1 MGNHIKHI
9 MVSGGSRGLGRS
21 LVEALL
27 DHGHRVSSFSRKP
40 TEFTESKADDEKFFF
55 QTSDMTDHPSL
66 ERFVQLAEEAFG
78 CPWGLV
84 NCAGVATDG
93 VLAISSVDQV
103 SRTIG
108 INLGGTI
115 ELTRLAVRRMLVADQ
130 GGSIVN
136 ISSIIGLRGYSGLAV
151 YSATKAGIDAM
162 TRSLARELG
171 PRQIR
176 VNSIAPGY
184 LETEMTHGLDDRQRR
199 QIVNRTPLGRL
210 GQPSDCVGTLLYLLS
225 DMSAFMTGQ
234 VLVVDGGIT
243 V

>member
-1 MGNHIKHI
+1 MDNQAKHI
-9 MVSGGSRGLGRS
+9 LVSGGSRGLGQAF
-21 LVEALL
+21 VEALL
-27 DHGHRVSSFSRKP
+27 ERGYRVSSFSREP
-40 TEFTESKADDEKFFF
+40 TEFTASKAGDERFFF
-55 QTSDMTDHPSL
+55 QLADMTDHPSL
-66 ERFVQLAEEAFG
+66 DRFVRAAEETLGA
-78 CPWGLV
+78 PWGLV
-84 NCAGVATDG
+84 NCAGIATDG
-93 VLAISSVDQV
+93 VLAISPLDQV

-115 ELTRLAVRRMLVADQ
+115 ELTRLVVRRMLAADQ

-136 ISSIIGLRGYSGLAV
+136 VSSIVGIRGYSGLAV
-151 YSATKAGIDAM
+151 YSATKAGLDGM

-184 LETEMTHGLDDRQRR
+184 LETEMTHGLDERR
-199 QIVNRTPLGRL
+199 RGQIVNRTPLGRL
-210 GQPSDCVGTLLYLLS
+210 GRPVDCAGTLLYLMS
-225 DMSAFMTGQ
+225 EMSAFVTGQ